1 MEPRHEPVE
10 TALVEVSDGGWGA
23 RAPESGALPEP
34 LTGNDV
40 AWARMDAPGQ
50 PMVVTI
56 VLLLERPLAEER
68 LRATLR
74 ARLLAPLP
82 RFRQRLVVERGRR
95 SWLEDQPFDWND
107 HLEKMRLP
115 PPADQRVL
123 EAQVGR
129 WAGEALPFDRPL
141 WCCKWVENYGAGGAL
156 VFRIHHCIAD
166 GVALLRVFLAL
177 TDRSPDS
184 EHSSGERRDEARL
197 AAKTSKR
204 PAPPSGP
211 WGRLRWG
218 ATFGVALLRQLC
230 LGPDMRTALRGR
242 LTGDKRVAWS
252 RPVPLADIA
261 AIRQRLGGRVNDVML
276 AAVAGALGR
285 YLRARGETRP
295 ALAQRLLVPV
305 NLRPY
310 QEEIRLGNE
319 FGAILLELPL
329 GVVDPVA
336 RLAAVRA
343 RMDRIK
349 GTPEVLA
356 NRMILS
362 VAGWLPGWI
371 ERRALHWFGLKA
383 TVVMTNVP
391 GPEQPL
397 YLAGAPV
404 GRILAW
410 VPQIAGMGVGVSVLS
425 YAGGVTVGIT
435 TDSGVVADPWELV
448 AGFEAEMAALTAG
461 ALAVREGWPTPTA
474 VSFGPYPNQ

>member
-1 MEPRHEPVE
+1 MEPRHERVE
-10 TALVEVSDGGWGA
+10 TALVEMADDAWVA
-23 RAPESGALPEP
+23 SGRPQWTEP

-40 AWARMDAPGQ
+40 AWTRMDAPGQ

-56 VLLLERPLAEER
+56 ALLLERPLAEER

-74 ARLLAPLP
+74 ARLLEPLP
-82 RFRQRLVVERGRR
+82 RFRQRIVVERGRHG
-95 SWLEDQPFDWND
+95 WLEDRPFDWND
-107 HLEKMRLP
+107 HLERVRLP
-115 PPADQRVL
+115 PPVDQRAL
-123 EAQVGR
+123 EARIGR
-129 WAGEALPFDRPL
+129 WAGEALPFDRPP
-141 WCCKWVENYGAGGAL
+141 WCCKLVENYGAGSAL
-156 VFRIHHCIAD
+156 VFRVHHCIAD

-177 TDRSPDS
+177 TDRTPEGCSPPA
-184 EHSSGERRDEARL
+184 ERRDEARL

-204 PAPPSGP
+204 LAPPSGP
-211 WGRLRWG
+211 WARLRWG
-218 ATFGVALLRQLC
+218 AVFGAALLRQLC
-230 LGPDMRTALRGR
+230 LGPDARTALRGR

-252 RPVPLADIA
+252 RPVPLADIT
-261 AIRQRLGGRVNDVML
+261 AIRRRLGGRVNDVML

-319 FGAILLELPL
+319 FGAILLDLPL
-329 GVVDPVA
+329 GIADPVA

-349 GTPEVLA
+349 GTPEMLA
-356 NRMILS
+356 NRLILN
-362 VAGWLPGWI
+362 VAGRLPAWI
-371 ERRALHWFGLKA
+371 ERRALRWFGLKA

-410 VPQIAGMGVGVSVLS
+410 APQIAGMGVGVSVLS
-425 YAGGVTVGIT
+425 YAGAVTVGVA
-435 TDSGVVADPWELV
+435 TDSGAVADPWDLI
-448 AGFEAEMAALTAG
+448 AGFETEMAALTAG
-461 ALAVREGWPTPTA
+461 ALAARAECSVPATA
-474 VSFGPYPNQ
+474 RSAPNSDQ

>member
-10 TALVEVSDGGWGA
+10 TALIEAVDGVWGA
-23 RAPESGALPEP
+23 GVPELGAVPEP
-34 LTGNDV
+34 LTANDR

-56 VLLLERPLAEER
+56 VLLLERPLAAER

-82 RFRQRLVVERGRR
+82 RFRQRIVADGGRHC
-95 SWLEDQPFDWND
+95 WLEDRPFDWND
-107 HLEKMRLP
+107 HLEQVRLP
-115 PPADQRVL
+115 HPVDQRVL
-123 EAQVGR
+123 ETRIGR

-141 WCCKWVENYGAGGAL
+141 WGCKLVENYGAGSAL
-156 VFRIHHCIAD
+156 VFRVHHCIAD

-177 TDRSPDS
+177 TDRTPEGCSPLA
-184 EHSSGERRDEARL
+184 ERRDDAWL
-197 AAKTSKR
+197 AAKTGQR
-204 PAPPSGP
+204 PMPPSSP

-218 ATFGVALLRQLC
+218 ATFGAALLRQLC
-230 LGPDMRTALRGR
+230 LGPDTRTALRGR

-252 RPVPLADIA
+252 RPVPLADIT

-276 AAVAGALGR
+276 AVAAGALGR
-285 YLRARGETRP
+285 YLRARGEMRP

-319 FGAILLELPL
+319 FGTILLELPL
-329 GVVDPVA
+329 GIADPVA

-349 GTPEVLA
+349 GTPEMLA
-356 NRMILS
+356 NRLILN
-362 VAGWLPGWI
+362 VAGRLPGWI
-371 ERRALHWFGLKA
+371 ERQALRWFGLKA

-410 VPQIAGMGVGVSVLS
+410 VPQIAGVGVGVSVLS
-425 YAGGVTVGIT
+425 YAGAVTVGVT
-435 TDSGVVADPWELV
+435 ADSGIVADPWELV
-448 AGFEAEMAALTAG
+448 AGFEVEMAALTAG
-461 ALAVREGWPTPTA
+461 ALAVCAG
-474 VSFGPYPNQ
+474 